1 MMIPGIAQWES
12 TTQRGEGNPTQPRAV
27 LRTPQFGSKMKY
39 QTTATA
45 APDSTVGVNRTVRAA
60 LRNRSFS
67 FKSSARD
74 SPRASV
80 RPTEPTVNVAVFRA
94 ICQNWPLVSTLIQL
108 SRPTN
113 AAKVDHSRHSR
124 LGRAVSGRSVVR
136 VAALT
141 IGCGLG

>member
-1 MMIPGIAQWES
+1 
-12 TTQRGEGNPTQPRAV
+12 
-27 LRTPQFGSKMKY
+27 
-39 QTTATA
+39 
-45 APDSTVGVNRTVRAA
+45 
-60 LRNRSFS
+60 
-67 FKSSARD
+67 
-74 SPRASV
+74 RASV

-108 SRPTN
+108 SRPTKRLSGEIMSHEVKLRVKFWISGQYEKMARRIRFGPTN

-141 IGCGLG
+141 IGCALG